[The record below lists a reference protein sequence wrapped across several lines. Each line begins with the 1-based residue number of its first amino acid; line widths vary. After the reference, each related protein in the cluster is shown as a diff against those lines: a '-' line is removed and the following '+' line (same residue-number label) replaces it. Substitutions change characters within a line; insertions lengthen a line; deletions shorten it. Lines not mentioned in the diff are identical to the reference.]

1 MSSRLVL
8 VDSSAWITHFTGR
21 DATLSRRLQE
31 LLLANRAAINAIIRL
46 ELLTGA
52 NNEAQYAELDD
63 ALRGLPL
70 IELSA
75 PVWAEAERLRF
86 RLRRAGHLIPVPDV
100 VIGACAIIHQCE
112 LFHGDRHFDVMAR
125 RTPLR
130 VYAPAR

>member
-21 DATLSRRLQE
+21 DPTVSQHLQE

-52 NNEAQYAELDD
+52 KDDAQYAELDD
-63 ALRGLPL
+63 ALRGLPWM
-70 IELSA
+70 ELSA
-75 PVWAEAERLRF
+75 SVWTEAERLRF

-100 VIGACAIIHQCE
+100 VIGACAIIHQCA
-112 LFHGDRHFDVMAR
+112 LLHGDRHFDVMAR
-125 RTPLR
+125 RSPLR
-130 VYAPAR
+130 VYTPAR